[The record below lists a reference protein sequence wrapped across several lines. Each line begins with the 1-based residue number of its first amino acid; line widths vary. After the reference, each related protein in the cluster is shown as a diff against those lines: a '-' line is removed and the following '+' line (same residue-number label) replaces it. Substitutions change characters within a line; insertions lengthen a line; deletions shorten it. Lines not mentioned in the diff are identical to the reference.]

1 MKIEKIETIP
11 VSIPLE
17 KFEDGM
23 DKVMG
28 TNFPS
33 FFAEDLYSQNKYF
46 LVKSNKGYILSN
58 VIVKIFTDV
67 GIIGIGE
74 AACDTVEPVSVV
86 KTMIDDHMAPRLIGK
101 DPYDWKCLIDL
112 VSWDTA
118 RGATRFSTSG
128 IDLALFDLIGKALGV
143 PVYTLLGGCWRNK
156 VLATI
161 EVPRGSPEKM
171 AEHCYEYYRKGVR
184 GIKAKIGSNPER
196 DAECIQ
202 AIREKL
208 GNDISLRADAN
219 CGYSVKD
226 AIRFCS
232 CVEKLDVDLE
242 LLEQPVVQH
251 DLLGMKEVKDSTLIP
266 ISADESAYSLSQVQQ
281 IIKLNAVDI
290 INTKCAKASGI
301 NGVVQWATLAES
313 AGLDIQIGTEW
324 GLGLKVAAKLHLGGS
339 IKNAHPAVE
348 FTEFMIHDLL
358 LKDPLTL
365 TDGYLTI
372 PNDPGLGLELD
383 EDKLE
388 KYRTPGL

>member
-28 TNFPS
+28 KNFPT

-46 LVKSNKGYILSN
+46 LVKSKKGYILSN

-74 AACDTVEPVSVV
+74 AACDTVEPVNVV

-101 DPYDWKCLIDL
+101 NPYDWKCLIDL

-128 IDLALFDLIGKALGV
+128 IDLALFDLIGKAIGV

-171 AEHCYEYYRKGVR
+171 AEHCYEYFRKGVR

-208 GNDISLRADAN
+208 GNEISLRADAN
-219 CGYSVKD
+219 CGYSVKE

-266 ISADESAYSLSQVQQ
+266 ISADESAFSLSQVQQ

-365 TDGYLTI
+365 KDGYLTI

-388 KYRTPGL
+388 EYRTPGL